1 MTMYNVVS
9 YDGVDAFVAKFI
21 LKEKDLKK
29 ELKRI
34 ESKYN
39 TTVLLADPLYTIT
52 LDNIY
57 ALKESEDDKLICA
70 YERFVDMYI
79 ND

>member
-1 MTMYNVVS
+1 MTMYNVVN

-29 ELKRI
+29 ELKKI
-34 ESKYN
+34 EEEYN
-39 TTVLLADPLYTIT
+39 VTVLLAEPLYKVT

-57 ALKESEDDKLICA
+57 ALKDCEDEKLRLA
-70 YERFVDMYI
+70 YERFTDFYI

>member
-1 MTMYNVVS
+1 MTLYNVVN

-34 ESKYN
+34 ENQYG
-39 TTVLLADPLYTIT
+39 TTVLLADPLYAVT

-57 ALKESEDDKLICA
+57 AMKDCDDVNLRLA
-70 YERFVDMYI
+70 YERFVGMYI
-79 ND
+79 EE